1 MDGQPV
7 NKAGFSVSNESKVV
21 VTAEEP
27 KYVCRGGHKLEAA
40 LEAWGLDVAAL
51 TALDAGLSTGGFTD
65 CLLQRGCARVYGVD
79 VGYGQVHERIRTHP
93 RVVLMERCN
102 LRHLQL
108 GPLPAGLPERVHLV
122 TLDLSFISVLKVL
135 PAVKELLLPGGRV
148 AVLVKPQFEALRG
161 EVGRG
166 GVVKD
171 ERVHADVLRRVRAGA
186 LEMGFLLG
194 GSLVSPLRGAKEGNI
209 EFLEL
214 FTLPEDVTC
223 TTSPVSASEAV

>member
-1 MDGQPV
+1 MLVDGQPV
-7 NKAGFSVSNESKVV
+7 TKAGFAVSSASTVV

-40 LEAWGLDVAAL
+40 LEAWGLDVAGL

-108 GPLPAGLPERVHLV
+108 GPLPCLPERVHLA

-171 ERVHADVLRRVRAGA
+171 ERVHEDVLRRVREGA
-186 LEMGFLLG
+186 AAMGFLLG

-214 FTLPEDVTC
+214 LQLPPVPEP
-223 TTSPVSASEAV
+223 SPQPQAAEE